1 MLTHATRQARA
12 WLIFDVRQNNIAESF
27 IVEYLHTM
35 IAHAEIRQMT
45 LPEKFALLETVWAEI
60 SIDPSQVEVPK
71 WHKDLLDQRD
81 LALQEGRAVVLEWDE
96 AKKQID
102 QAIR

>member
-1 MLTHATRQARA
+1 
-12 WLIFDVRQNNIAESF
+12 
-27 IVEYLHTM
+27 M
-35 IAHAEIRQMT
+35 IAQAEIRQMT

-60 SIDPSQVEVPK
+60 SADPKQVEVPQ
-71 WHKDLLDQRD
+71 WHKDILDQREV
-81 LALQEGRAVVLEWDE
+81 ALQEGRATVLEWDE

>member
-1 MLTHATRQARA
+1 VPEASRDSSSGTL
-12 WLIFDVRQNNIAESF
+12 DKNSIAVTF
-27 IVEYLHTM
+27 IEGYLHSM
-35 IAHAEIRQMT
+35 IAQTEIRQMT

-60 SIDPSQVEVPK
+60 LTDPSQVEVPQ

-81 LALQEGRAVVLEWDE
+81 IALQEGRAVVLEWDE

>member
-1 MLTHATRQARA
+1 MRA
-12 WLIFDVRQNNIAESF
+12 RQNNIAEMF
-27 IVEYLHTM
+27 IVEYRRNM
-35 IAHAEIRQMT
+35 IAQAEIRQMT
-45 LPEKFALLETVWAEI
+45 LPEKSALLETVWAEI
-60 SIDPSQVEVPK
+60 STDPSQVEVPQ
-71 WHKDLLDQRD
+71 WHKDVLDQRD

>member
-1 MLTHATRQARA
+1 
-12 WLIFDVRQNNIAESF
+12 
-27 IVEYLHTM
+27 M
-35 IAHAEIRQMT
+35 IAQAEIRQMS
-45 LPEKFALLETVWAEI
+45 LPEKLTLLETVWAEI
-60 SIDPSQVEVPK
+60 STDPSQVEVPQ

>member
-1 MLTHATRQARA
+1 M
-12 WLIFDVRQNNIAESF
+12 F
-27 IVEYLHTM
+27 IVEYRRNM
-35 IAHAEIRQMT
+35 IAQAEIRQMT

-60 SIDPSQVEVPK
+60 STDPSQVEVPQ
-71 WHKDLLDQRD
+71 WHKDVLDQRD

>member
-1 MLTHATRQARA
+1 MRA
-12 WLIFDVRQNNIAESF
+12 RQNNIAEMF
-27 IVEYLHTM
+27 IVEYRRNM
-35 IAHAEIRQMT
+35 IAQAEIRQMT

-60 SIDPSQVEVPK
+60 STDPSQVEVPQ
-71 WHKDLLDQRD
+71 WHKDVLDQRD

>member
-1 MLTHATRQARA
+1 
-12 WLIFDVRQNNIAESF
+12 
-27 IVEYLHTM
+27 M
-35 IAHAEIRQMT
+35 IAQAEIRQMT
-45 LPEKFALLETVWAEI
+45 LPEKFALLEAVWAEI
-60 SIDPSQVEVPK
+60 STDPSQVEVPQ

-81 LALQEGRAVVLEWDE
+81 LDLQEGRAVVLEWDE

>member
-1 MLTHATRQARA
+1 
-12 WLIFDVRQNNIAESF
+12 
-27 IVEYLHTM
+27 M
-35 IAHAEIRQMT
+35 IAQAEIRQMT

-60 SIDPSQVEVPK
+60 STDPSQVEVPQ
-71 WHKDLLDQRD
+71 WHKDLLDHRD
-81 LALQEGRAVVLEWDE
+81 LALQEGRAIVLEWAE